1 MTATTYGTTPLEVAV
16 IGTGNIGGTLGR
28 KFAAAGHRVTF
39 GSRHPAEADGI
50 AVTDVATA
58 LDGAAVVVLALPGPA
73 AKPFAEEHATALADR
88 LVVDATNSI
97 GGGGP
102 AHSRA
107 AITAAAPTARYARAF
122 NTLGWE
128 NFADPVFGDETAD
141 LFFSAAE
148 VDRGTVETLITAVGL
163 RPVYV
168 GDGQEDVVD
177 GLLRLW
183 FALAAGQGHGRHLA
197 FRLLEDPR

>member
-1 MTATTYGTTPLEVAV
+1 MTGTTDGTSPLAIAV

-28 KFAAAGHRVTF
+28 KFAAAGHGVTF
-39 GSRHPAEADGI
+39 GGRRPGKVGDL
-50 AVTDVATA
+50 AVTDTGTA
-58 LDGAAVVVLALPGPA
+58 LTGADVVVLALPGPA
-73 AKPFAEEHATALADR
+73 AGPFAAAHAAALTGM

-122 NTLGWE
+122 NTVGWE
-128 NFADPVFGDETAD
+128 NFADPRFGDETAD
-141 LFFSAAE
+141 LFFSAPEA
-148 VDRGTVETLITAVGL
+148 DRGTVETLITAVGL
-163 RPVYV
+163 RPVYL

-177 GLLRLW
+177 GVLRLW
-183 FALAAGQGHGRHLA
+183 FALVAGQGHGRHLA
-197 FRLLEDPR
+197 FRVLEDPR